1 MHSSFLQTII
11 SLVAG
16 VAVIILLTVRFKL
29 HPFFALLIACFVTG
43 LGVNLTIEEI
53 LTLVKNGFGDILS
66 KLTLI
71 IVLGT
76 SIGVLLEKNGSTRV
90 MANFILRIVG
100 VHRSTLALS
109 ITGFV
114 VGLPIFCDS
123 GYIVLNG
130 INNSLIKRTGYAVA
144 QMSISLASG
153 LYAVHCLI
161 PPHPGASAAAGTIG
175 VDFGKLILYGIVIAV
190 PAMLVGHWW
199 AIYAGKEKF
208 KNGMREAE
216 VLKQEE
222 EDEQG
227 PPVGLAFL
235 PVFVPIL
242 LMALKSFA
250 GVGIKDKNF
259 LSSLVTIIGDPAI
272 ALAIGVLL
280 SIIIAKQKKNELSK
294 NLSSAVEKAGAILVI
309 IGAGA
314 AFGAVLAAT
323 NIGLHFSESLNL
335 RSFGIWF
342 PFLLTALIK
351 TAQGSSTVAIVTAS
365 SIVLPLLP
373 VLGLESEN
381 AKILTVLSM
390 GAGSMMVSHTNDAYF
405 WVISKFSNIDIRT
418 MLRVHSLA
426 SVWMGV
432 TAILVIYVLSLF
444 IL

>member
-1 MHSSFLQTII
+1 MQVSFLQTII

-16 VAVIILLTVRFKL
+16 VTVIILLTVRWKL
-29 HPFFALLIACFVTG
+29 HPFFALLIACFITG
-43 LGVNLTIEEI
+43 LGVQFPFEEI
-53 LTLVKNGFGDILS
+53 LKLIKNGFGDILS

-76 SIGVLLEKNGSTRV
+76 SIGVLLEKNGATQV
-90 MANFILRIVG
+90 MANFILKLVG
-100 VHRSTLALS
+100 VKRSPLALA

-130 INNSLIKRTGYAVA
+130 INHSLIKRTGYAVA

-175 VDFGKLILYGIVIAV
+175 VDFGKLILFGIIIAI
-190 PAMLVGHWW
+190 PAMLVGHYW
-199 AIYAGKEKF
+199 ALYAGKEKKVNNSIEKEPV
-208 KNGMREAE
+208 KN
-216 VLKQEE
+216 E
-222 EDEQG
+222 EDIKAPG
-227 PPVGLAFL
+227 TTVAFL
-235 PVFVPIL
+235 PVIIPIL
-242 LMALKSFA
+242 LMALKSIIT
-250 GVGIKDKNF
+250 VEKESQNIF
-259 LSSLVTIIGDPAI
+259 LKITAIAGDPAI
-272 ALAIGVLL
+272 ALAVGVVLAIL
-280 SIIIAKQKKNELSK
+280 ITKNRRKVLPGY
-294 NLSSAVEKAGAILVI
+294 LSSAVEKAGAILVI

-314 AFGAVLAAT
+314 AFGAVLSAT
-323 NIGLHFSESLNL
+323 NIGAHFSEVLNL

-342 PFLLTALIK
+342 PFLLATVLK
-351 TAQGSSTVAIVTAS
+351 TAQGSSTVAIITAS

-381 AKILTVLSM
+381 AKILAVLSM

-426 SVWMGV
+426 SVWMGI
-432 TAILVIYVLSLF
+432 TTMLVIYILSLF